1 MEPRI
6 IQLPKHVDLRGNLS
20 AIEEGEEIPF
30 RIARTYW
37 IYDVPGGETRGGH
50 AYKQNEEFII
60 ALSGSFDVLLDDGN
74 GERCFSLNRSY
85 YGLFVPRGWWRSMN
99 NFSTNSVA
107 LVLASIPY
115 TPEDYIYDYE
125 VFRSFRSSGVQEFRS
140 SDNSPFAENVESPH
154 VIGSPSNDSS
164 FFIHHSSFKNKASV
178 YDCPLIPLP
187 KVEIREGN
195 ITALNGGKD
204 LPFDIKRVFY
214 TYDIPGGVT
223 RGGHVHLNC
232 HELLV
237 AASGSFEVV
246 LDDGT
251 NRRTVILN
259 RPYYG
264 LHIPPGIWSHE
275 QEFSSGSICL
285 ALTSDV
291 YDDNDYIRDYEE
303 YKQEHLLTK

>member
-20 AIEEGEEIPF
+20 AIEECKEVPF
-30 RIARTYW
+30 HIARTYW

-50 AYKQNEEFII
+50 AYIQNEELII

-85 YGLFVPRGWWRSMN
+85 YGLYVPKGWWRSMN

-125 VFRSFRSSGVQEFRS
+125 VFRSFCRSSGVQEFRS
-140 SDNSPFAENVESPH
+140 SDNCQHAENEESPH
-154 VIGSPSNDSS
+154 TIGSQANDSS
-164 FFIHHSSFKNKASV
+164 SFLHSSLKEKASV

-195 ITALNGGKD
+195 ITALNGGID

-223 RGGHVHLNC
+223 RGGHVHLQC

-251 NRRTVILN
+251 NRRIVTLN

-264 LHIPPGIWSHE
+264 LHILPGIWSAE

-285 ALTSDV
+285 ALTSDT
-291 YDDNDYIRDYEE
+291 YDDSDYIRDYEE
-303 YKQEHLLTK
+303 YKRQR

>member
-6 IQLPKHVDLRGNLS
+6 IQLSKHVDLRGNLS
-20 AIEEGEEIPF
+20 AIEECSEIPF

-50 AYKQNEEFII
+50 AYKQNEEFIV

-125 VFRSFRSSGVQEFRS
+125 AFVDYRHSCKSESSCT
-140 SDNSPFAENVESPH
+140 
-154 VIGSPSNDSS
+154 
-164 FFIHHSSFKNKASV
+164 SV
-178 YDCPLIPLP
+178 SKDKLVDCRCADLLFQRNTVHDCPLIPLP

-195 ITALNGGKD
+195 ITALNGGIE
-204 LPFDIKRVFY
+204 LPFEIKRVFY

-251 NRRTVILN
+251 DSRTVILN

-285 ALTSDV
+285 ALTSDT

-303 YKQEHLLTK
+303 YKQAYLTTR